1 MVLEYFI
8 TGICIGIM
16 FGMPL
21 GAVGAL
27 SIQRTLRYGVSAGL
41 ISGSASSI
49 ADVFYACIGAFGLQF
64 ISNFLF
70 TYQTLIHVI
79 GGILLMVMAIHMI
92 SKKEA
97 EAEIQEQV
105 GKSISSLF
113 LSSFA
118 IAITNPAAILSFL
131 FAFSVFGIYGT
142 LDFFHGV
149 QLVCGVFTGTFLW
162 WLILVL
168 VVHFMKKKMQIKRMD
183 KINKI
188 LGIMLILCSIGI
200 LMRSM

>member
-1 MVLEYFI
+1 MMLGYFI

-49 ADVFYACIGAFGLQF
+49 ADVLYACIGAFGLQF
-64 ISNFLF
+64 ISDFLF
-70 TYQTLIHVI
+70 TYQMPIHVI
-79 GGILLMVMAIHMI
+79 GAILLMVMALHMM
-92 SKKEA
+92 SKKEV
-97 EAEIQEQV
+97 EAKVQEQT
-105 GKSISSLF
+105 GKSIPSLF
-113 LSSFA
+113 LSSFV

-142 LDFFHGV
+142 LDLFHGV
-149 QLVCGVFTGTFLW
+149 QLVCGVFAGTFLW
-162 WLILVL
+162 WLILVFAI
-168 VVHFMKKKMQIKRMD
+168 HFMKKKMQIKRMD

-188 LGIMLILCSIGI
+188 LGVMLILCSIGI
-200 LMRSM
+200 LMRTI

>member
-1 MVLEYFI
+1 MILEYFI

-70 TYQTLIHVI
+70 TYQIPIHVI

-105 GKSISSLF
+105 GKSMPSLF

-168 VVHFMKKKMQIKRMD
+168 VVHFMKKKMQIKGMD